1 MPKIAFMFPGVGS
14 EYTGMGK
21 SFYENFKIVR
31 NTFEEANDI
40 LNLNLDEIC
49 FEPSKEKEL
58 KQLENAQVS
67 LLTLSIAVYRVYMKE
82 IGIQPHFCAG
92 YSLGEYSALCSA
104 GVIEFPGVLKL
115 VRERGR
121 IINEVA
127 SLIDGTMAWVIN
139 LDSKRVEM
147 VCEEFSEEGKQV
159 FVSAYDTPT
168 QVSISGHTAPLMK
181 AARELEK
188 KGIVYPLR
196 LSGPFHCPLMK
207 KAAEQMKS
215 ILEKF
220 TYRSPAC
227 PVVANQNVQPYTD
240 SESVITNLSRQLIRP
255 IRWKTTVEYLMEQ
268 EVDIAIEMGPKNVL
282 KFIVEKN
289 THEIKTYT
297 MDNDKDLDAVKK
309 SLLSP

>member
-14 EYTGMGK
+14 EYAGMGK

-31 NTFEEANDI
+31 NTFEEASDI
-40 LNLNLDEIC
+40 LNLDLDNIC
-49 FEPSKEKEL
+49 FEPSREKEL
-58 KQLENAQVS
+58 KELGNAQVS
-67 LLTLSIAVYRVYMKE
+67 LLTLSIAVYRAYMKE
-82 IGIQPHFCAG
+82 IGLQPHFCAG

-104 GVIEFPGVLKL
+104 GVIEFPDALKL

-121 IINEVA
+121 IIDKVA
-127 SLIDGTMAWVIN
+127 SAIDGTMAWVIN
-139 LDSKRVEM
+139 LDSKLVET
-147 VCEEFSEEGKQV
+147 VCEAFSEGDNQV

-215 ILEKF
+215 ILKKF
-220 TYRSPAC
+220 TYQPPTCS
-227 PVVANQNVQPYTD
+227 VIANQNVQPYKD
-240 SESVITNLSRQLIRP
+240 SESVLINLSLQLTRP
-255 IRWKTTVEYLMEQ
+255 IHWRTTVEYFMEH

-282 KFIVEKN
+282 KFILEKN

-297 MDNDKDLDAVKK
+297 MDNDKDLDILKK

>member
-1 MPKIAFMFPGVGS
+1 MTKIAFMFPGVGS
-14 EYTGMGK
+14 EYAGMGK
-21 SFYENFKIVR
+21 SFYENFKVVR
-31 NTFEEANDI
+31 NTVEEASDI
-40 LNLNLDEIC
+40 LNFDLAEIC
-49 FEPSKEKEL
+49 FDPSKEKEL
-58 KQLENAQVS
+58 KKLGNAQVS

-104 GVIEFPGVLKL
+104 GAIEFPEALKL

-139 LDSKRVEM
+139 LESKLVET
-147 VCEEFSEEGKQV
+147 VCEKFSEDGKQV

-168 QVSISGHTAPLMK
+168 QVSISGHTDPLMK

-207 KAAEQMKS
+207 EAAEQMKS

-220 TYRSPAC
+220 AYRSPTC
-227 PVVANQNVQPYTD
+227 PVIANQNVQPYTD
-240 SESVITNLSRQLIRP
+240 PESVIINLSLQLIKP
-255 IRWKTTVEYLMEQ
+255 ISWKTTVEYFLEQ

-282 KFIVEKN
+282 KFILEKN

-297 MDNDKDLDAVKK
+297 MDNNKDLDEIKK